1 MNSGFFNQSWLR
13 LNGFVTHMQHK
24 LVKGGLPAKTTTQ
37 HQRHRGCVYLI
48 GAGAGDVELLTV
60 KAYRLLQQADIVLYD
75 WLANKEILKLLPAK
89 TETVFV
95 GKRAGHHSM
104 PQEKICQLLT
114 EHALMGKQVVRL
126 KGGDPSIF
134 GRLNEET
141 RALSAHDI
149 PFAIIPGI
157 TAASGCAA
165 YSGIPLTERSCSQ
178 SVRFVTAHFKN
189 PAEQPD
195 WQNLASSRDTLVF
208 YMGLNRITDI
218 ADQLIDHGMDKHLP
232 MAIIDQGTTTGQ
244 QVCCTT
250 LGSVGQQ
257 ALWHDFTGPALII
270 VGEVVNKRQK
280 VDLPLL
286 AKQHS

>member
-1 MNSGFFNQSWLR
+1 MNSGFFTQSWLR
-13 LNGFVTHMQHK
+13 LNGFVTQVQHK
-24 LVKGGLPAKTTTQ
+24 LVKGELPAKTKTQ
-37 HQRHRGCVYLI
+37 LKRRRGCVYLI

-75 WLANKEILKLLPAK
+75 WLANKEILKILPAE

-114 EHALMGKQVVRL
+114 AHALKGKRVVRL

-141 RALSAHDI
+141 RTLSEHDI

-165 YSGIPLTERSCSQ
+165 YSGIPLTERGCSQ

-189 PAEQPD
+189 PAEQPN
-195 WQNLASSRDTLVF
+195 WQNLASSKDTLVF
-208 YMGLNRITDI
+208 YMGLNRIEDI
-218 ADQLIDHGMDKHLP
+218 AGHLTGHGMDREVP
-232 MAIIDQGTTTGQ
+232 MAIIDQGTTAEQ
-244 QVCCTT
+244 QVCYGK
-250 LGSVGQQ
+250 LGNIAQQ
-257 ALWHDFTGPALII
+257 NLWQSFTGPALII

-280 VDLPLL
+280 VSLPLL
-286 AKQHS
+286 AKQPP